1 MQKYGADTIR
11 LYTMFAAPAEQSLEW
26 SDSSID
32 GAARF
37 IKRLWNLVASIKFKD
52 IPEPKELSK
61 EAKELRYKTH
71 KTLEKVTHDLG
82 ERGSYNT
89 PIAAVMELI
98 NAIPE
103 NFKSSNASEGEQFV
117 FQELVRYV
125 LLMLHPFIPHVTLE
139 LLSKFEDKEYEK
151 LNLSWPE
158 LKKSLLTLD
167 EAEVVIQVNGKVR
180 GKMIC
185 KTGLKQQDIEPL
197 ALKHENVAKF
207 VDSKNLVKV
216 IYIENK
222 LINLVVK

>member
-1 MQKYGADTIR
+1 
-11 LYTMFAAPAEQSLEW
+11 
-26 SDSSID
+26 
-32 GAARF
+32 
-37 IKRLWNLVASIKFKD
+37 
-52 IPEPKELSK
+52 
-61 EAKELRYKTH
+61 
-71 KTLEKVTHDLG
+71 
-82 ERGSYNT
+82 
-89 PIAAVMELI
+89 
-98 NAIPE
+98 
-103 NFKSSNASEGEQFV
+103 
-117 FQELVRYV
+117 
-125 LLMLHPFIPHVTLE
+125 MLHPFIPHVTLE

-158 LKKSLLTLD
+158 LKKNLLTRD

-185 KTGLKQQDIEPL
+185 KTGLKQEDIEPL

>member
-1 MQKYGADTIR
+1 
-11 LYTMFAAPAEQSLEW
+11 
-26 SDSSID
+26 
-32 GAARF
+32 
-37 IKRLWNLVASIKFKD
+37 
-52 IPEPKELSK
+52 
-61 EAKELRYKTH
+61 
-71 KTLEKVTHDLG
+71 
-82 ERGSYNT
+82 
-89 PIAAVMELI
+89 MELI

-103 NFKSSNASEGEQFV
+103 NFKSPDASEDEQFV
-117 FQELVRYV
+117 LQELIRYV